1 MARLKK
7 TVEQRAL
14 EGLPGKSRV
23 APVVERGEVPE
34 CPEWLTGI
42 AREEWRR
49 VAPAL
54 HAAGLLTGLD
64 VSALEGYVV
73 TYAKWKTAE
82 QQLAEEGLTILTPNG
97 SKQIHP
103 AQSISNQ
110 TQKLLLAWV
119 KAFGLSP
126 DSRGRMDLPPP
137 PPSDE
142 HSDFRRK
149 LREHM
154 QPDNDDDDNSLGE

>member
-7 TVEQRAL
+7 TAELRRL
-14 EGLPGKSRV
+14 EGVPGQSRHP
-23 APVVERGEVPE
+23 PVVEKGKVPR
-34 CPEWLTGI
+34 CPKWLTGL
-42 AREEWRR
+42 ARKEWNR
-49 VAPAL
+49 VATGL
-54 HAAGLLTGLD
+54 HQAGLLTGLD
-64 VSALEGYVV
+64 VSALEGYCV

-82 QQLAEEGLTILTPNG
+82 QQLAEEGLTVLTPNG

-110 TQKLLLAWV
+110 AQKLLLAWV

-154 QPDNDDDDNSLGE
+154 QPDNDAEISE

>member
-7 TVEQRAL
+7 TAELRIL
-14 EGLPGKSRV
+14 EGLPGKSRH
-23 APVVERGEVPE
+23 APTVERGSIPR
-34 CPEWLTGI
+34 CPKWLTGL
-42 AREEWRR
+42 AREEWKR

-82 QQLAEEGLTILTPNG
+82 QQLAEEGLTVLTPNG

-154 QPDNDDDDNSLGE
+154 QPDNDAEISE